1 MQVSEGAVNN
11 TASIKNLK
19 GFDGSHPP
27 DPKLIDSCVHCGF
40 CLSTCQ
46 RRNFSNVPPDSKC
59 FSQCHAT
66 LNPNRNP

>member
-46 RRNFSNVPPDSKC
+46 RRNFSNVPPDS
-59 FSQCHAT
+59 
-66 LNPNRNP
+66 